1 MVLSFLCCLCSL
13 LFKSFRTKR
22 AATGNQFERKEAE
35 ASGPASAF
43 DWCVGKGCR
52 KRWDVARLHGPVG
65 KVSLTPLCN
74 LAGLSPP
81 AVVRATSGSHSRLGL
96 NAASVPMRTEKLSP
110 ALILSQRLSRIGVR
124 NTGTRR
130 AVVRTELQFLQL
142 LPHKSGG
149 LASLT
154 IEAGESSRQVGFGA
168 RSGRCTFRSGGGYN
182 ECPAIVAPRL
192 NWDRRSGNAAPPS
205 FTFPPA
211 CFRTL
216 FSKAGRFDIVSV
228 TRLPRWPVRS

>member
-1 MVLSFLCCLCSL
+1 MQM
-13 LFKSFRTKR
+13 R
-22 AATGNQFERKEAE
+22 ADGRAGSPTGFAKFERKEAE

-74 LAGLSPP
+74 SAGLSPP
-81 AVVRATSGSHSRLGL
+81 AVVRATSGSHSRFGL
-96 NAASVPMRTEKLSP
+96 NAASVPMRSEKLSA
-110 ALILSQRLSRIGVR
+110 ALFLSQRLSRIGVR
-124 NTGTRR
+124 NTGTRG
-130 AVVRTELQFLQL
+130 AVVRPELQFLQL
-142 LPHKSGG
+142 LPHKTGG

-154 IEAGESSRQVGFGA
+154 IKGSESWRQVGSRPTREGVLSDATGA
-168 RSGRCTFRSGGGYN
+168 IMSV
-182 ECPAIVAPRL
+182 PPLIAPRP
-192 NWDRRSGNAAPPS
+192 NWDRRSGYAAPPS

-211 CFRTL
+211 CFRTVCL
-216 FSKAGRFDIVSV
+216 KARGRFDIVSV